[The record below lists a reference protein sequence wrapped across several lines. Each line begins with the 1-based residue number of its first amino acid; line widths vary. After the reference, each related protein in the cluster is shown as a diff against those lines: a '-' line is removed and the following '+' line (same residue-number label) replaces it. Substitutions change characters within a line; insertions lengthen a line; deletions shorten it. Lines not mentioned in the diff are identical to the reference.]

1 MGSKDLFFEV
11 EQCYNAPLTTGQI
24 NELEMRK
31 MRHVSTGEY
40 PAPNQNATILPAPIA
55 LPERENKIYCL
66 VIWKHENQNETI
78 VFIIQ
83 GRVNPPK
90 NRYPAEHERQK
101 ALESLRANNPNTE
114 YELGVCYVTKSELQF
129 INAQLKS
136 KSSVDIGSDKA
147 HKIINFSLSPTQ
159 KLIMQG
165 KICPYCKKQTE
176 YTEAA
181 YGMIYLCKPCDAY
194 CGVHKG
200 TNKSL
205 GRLAKADLRQQRQEA
220 HKYFDA
226 IWLQGQVDRKQLY
239 CELAEYLEIP
249 FKYCH
254 IAMFS
259 IATCQKV
266 VVWAKKKLNYLQQ
279 LI

>member
-1 MGSKDLFFEV
+1 MGSKDLFFQI
-11 EQCYNAPLTTGQI
+11 EQRYNAPLTTGQI
-24 NELEMRK
+24 NELETRK
-31 MRHVSTGEY
+31 MRHISTGDY
-40 PAPNQNATILPAPIA
+40 PKPNQNAAILPAPTA
-55 LPERENKIYCL
+55 PPKTENKIYCL
-66 VIWKHENQNETI
+66 VIWQREKQNETI
-78 VFIIQ
+78 VFITQ
-83 GRVNPPK
+83 GCPNSQK
-90 NRYPAEHERQK
+90 KRYPAAFKRQK
-101 ALESLRANNPNTE
+101 TLEVLIADNPNTE
-114 YELGVCYVTKSELQF
+114 YELGVYYATKTELQF

-136 KSSVDIGSDKA
+136 NKSVDISCSKT
-147 HKIINFSLSPTQ
+147 HKIINFSLNPTQ

-165 KICPYCKKQTE
+165 KICPYCKNQSE

-226 IWLQGQVDRKQLY
+226 IWLQGKVDRKQLY
-239 CELAEYLEIP
+239 NELAEYLEIP

-259 IATCQKV
+259 IYTCQKV
-266 VVWAKKKLNYLQQ
+266 VIWAKEKLNNLQQ
-279 LI
+279 SI